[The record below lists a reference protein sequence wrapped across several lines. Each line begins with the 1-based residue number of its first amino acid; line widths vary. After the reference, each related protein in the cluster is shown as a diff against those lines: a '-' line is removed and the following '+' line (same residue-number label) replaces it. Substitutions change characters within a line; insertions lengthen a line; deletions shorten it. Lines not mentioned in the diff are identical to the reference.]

1 MSISAVTRID
11 ETTNPKTGVLCLPDT
26 RANGAGIPRS
36 TSPGQP
42 KRCSDGETASGR
54 PPGSW
59 TTCMDIGG
67 RFTGTV
73 SGAMNMMGNF
83 GGVVSPIVLGAIVQR
98 TGDWNL
104 TFYLTGALYFVG
116 AEEGATALIAG
127 NAVHEWTHDGRHL
140 LGVPCH

>member
-1 MSISAVTRID
+1 VRTTRSILGFAGQGLAGVCLISATFFQQPILA
-11 ETTNPKTGVLCLPDT
+11 VLSIAL
-26 RANGAGIPRS
+26 
-36 TSPGQP
+36 
-42 KRCSDGETASGR
+42 ASFFNDITM
-54 PPGSW
+54 PGSW

-83 GGVVSPIVLGAIVQR
+83 GGVVSPLVLGAIVQR

-116 AEEGATALIAG
+116 ATCWLFINSTKPLPQDLE
-127 NAVHEWTHDGRHL
+127 H
-140 LGVPCH
+140 